1 MLASHHGSPNPKNS
15 PKKLA
20 GSPGKSSSAKE
31 EFKPGFHELAQPD
44 PQYRHQIYH
53 YIDALYLIV
62 HLPPATLTGNA
73 RAMAIYLNE
82 QNLDGLPIQ
91 DVLG

>member
-1 MLASHHGSPNPKNS
+1 MPKNTPKKGVGSPVKNS
-15 PKKLA
+15 I
-20 GSPGKSSSAKE
+20 AKE
-31 EFKPGFHELAQPD
+31 DFKPGFHELAQAD
-44 PQYRHQIYH
+44 PYYRHQIYS
-53 YIDALYLIV
+53 YIDALYLVV

-73 RAMAIYLNE
+73 REMAIYLNE